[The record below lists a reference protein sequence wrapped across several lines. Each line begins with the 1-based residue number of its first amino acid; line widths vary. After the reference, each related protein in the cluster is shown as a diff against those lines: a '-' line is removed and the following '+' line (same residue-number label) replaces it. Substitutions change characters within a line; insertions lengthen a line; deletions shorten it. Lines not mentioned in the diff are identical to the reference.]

1 MLGFTQSDKKILHGS
16 VAMITVEDGEVAVV
30 RNVGKR
36 QTLGPGRYR
45 LELPQQVL
53 CRCSVKNQSW
63 SSDHR
68 RVHMSLALPRT
79 TSGT

>member
-45 LELPQQVL
+45 LELPQQVCQRKERETRIRFKDSEL
-53 CRCSVKNQSW
+53 S
-63 SSDHR
+63 
-68 RVHMSLALPRT
+68 P
-79 TSGT
+79 